1 MKVIVKY
8 YGSLDGVRAIADDV
22 KVSELLAQYAVVD
35 IDAAYLDELRN
46 VPEVIYIEE
55 PRRVYPTGEITKIS
69 ATEKNSASD
78 TQNEPGIMQGN
89 IQENRLS
96 GKGVLVG
103 IVDSGDCV
111 KKYIS
116 NNKTGEYSKNSL
128 CNKNA
133 EYDKNVL
140 NNKTA
145 IYNENVVPDEYIVY
159 KAGVYKT

>member
-96 GKGVLVG
+96 RQRCTC
-103 IVDSGDCV
+103 GDCGSGVVLKNILVIIKQVNTV
-111 KKYIS
+111 KI
-116 NNKTGEYSKNSL
+116 L
-128 CNKNA
+128 CVIKMPSMIKM
-133 EYDKNVL
+133 Y
-140 NNKTA
+140 
-145 IYNENVVPDEYIVY
+145 
-159 KAGVYKT
+159 

>member
-35 IDAAYLDELRN
+35 IDTAYLDELRN

-55 PRRVYPTGEITKIS
+55 PRRVYPTGEITRIP

-103 IVDSGDCV
+103 IVDSGIVLKNILVIIKLVDTVKILCV
-111 KKYIS
+111 IKMPSIMKMLCLM
-116 NNKTGEYSKNSL
+116 KTSHIKLQG
-128 CNKNA
+128 
-133 EYDKNVL
+133 
-140 NNKTA
+140 
-145 IYNENVVPDEYIVY
+145 I
-159 KAGVYKT
+159 

>member
-22 KVSELLAQYAVVD
+22 SELLAQYAVVD
-35 IDAAYLDELRN
+35 IDTAYLDELRN

-55 PRRVYPTGEITKIS
+55 PRRVYPTGEITKIP

-78 TQNEPGIMQGN
+78 TQNELGIMQGN

-103 IVDSGDCV
+103 IVLKNILVIIKLVDTVKILCV
-111 KKYIS
+111 IKIPSMIKMH
-116 NNKTGEYSKNSL
+116 
-128 CNKNA
+128 
-133 EYDKNVL
+133 
-140 NNKTA
+140 
-145 IYNENVVPDEYIVY
+145 
-159 KAGVYKT
+159 

>member
-55 PRRVYPTGEITKIS
+55 PRRVYPTGEITKIP

-78 TQNEPGIMQGN
+78 TQNELGIMQG
-89 IQENRLS
+89 IYRKTGLAAKAYLW
-96 GKGVLVG
+96 GLWIRG
-103 IVDSGDCV
+103 IVLKNILVIIKLVDTVKILCV
-111 KKYIS
+111 IKIPSMIKMH
-116 NNKTGEYSKNSL
+116 
-128 CNKNA
+128 
-133 EYDKNVL
+133 
-140 NNKTA
+140 
-145 IYNENVVPDEYIVY
+145 
-159 KAGVYKT
+159 

>member
-35 IDAAYLDELRN
+35 IDTAYLDELRN

-55 PRRVYPTGEITKIS
+55 PRRVYPTGEITKIP

-103 IVDSGDCV
+103 IRGIVLKNILVIIKQVNTVKILCV
-111 KKYIS
+111 IKMPSMIKMY
-116 NNKTGEYSKNSL
+116 
-128 CNKNA
+128 
-133 EYDKNVL
+133 
-140 NNKTA
+140 
-145 IYNENVVPDEYIVY
+145 
-159 KAGVYKT
+159 

>member
-116 NNKTGEYSKNSL
+116 NNKTGEYSKIL
-128 CNKNA
+128 CVIKMPSMIKM
-133 EYDKNVL
+133 Y
-140 NNKTA
+140 
-145 IYNENVVPDEYIVY
+145 
-159 KAGVYKT
+159 

>member
-8 YGSLDGVRAIADDV
+8 YGSLDGVRAIAEDV

-96 GKGVLVG
+96 GKVYLWGLWIRG
-103 IVDSGDCV
+103 IVLKNILVIIKQVNTVKILCV
-111 KKYIS
+111 IKMPSMIKMY
-116 NNKTGEYSKNSL
+116 
-128 CNKNA
+128 
-133 EYDKNVL
+133 
-140 NNKTA
+140 
-145 IYNENVVPDEYIVY
+145 
-159 KAGVYKT
+159 